1 MVPELVGSVKR
12 MRFFEM
18 GGGGESVKS
27 YASDSREQKN
37 YKREETT
44 LLTAIH
50 KIPGLRFSCIAC
62 IACHIILRLVG
73 QYTFAFRSS
82 HFAVSRF
89 FDTFYIPSR
98 KLRKGC
104 IAGLHRR
111 MVNDF
116 LRPTKR
122 HDFLFGGKGYK
133 GTGRHWDGST
143 KGVQTSTIWRDCKP
157 HIM

>member
-1 MVPELVGSVKR
+1 
-12 MRFFEM
+12 M
-18 GGGGESVKS
+18 G
-27 YASDSREQKN
+27 
-37 YKREETT
+37 
-44 LLTAIH
+44 
-50 KIPGLRFSCIAC
+50 
-62 IACHIILRLVG
+62 ACHIILRLVG

-116 LRPTKR
+116 YVRQNDMIFCSAERDTR
-122 HDFLFGGKGYK
+122 ERD
-133 GTGRHWDGST
+133 GTGTVPQRESRLRLYG
-143 KGVQTSTIWRDCKP
+143 GIVNLTSCSNWSATFVFARITFLPAAGLLAYRAFTDQN
-157 HIM
+157 